1 MFIASYDL
9 MIQIIRLDRM
19 TIERYIIVRKMQE
32 TNEQNIEEESKLYSV
47 SGGTVDRGLQ
57 QAVCTTILIT

>member
-1 MFIASYDL
+1 
-9 MIQIIRLDRM
+9 M